1 MDIFYSNDYLKMNEK
16 IDGVLVRVI
25 SYPIIDDDI
34 RDYVKKFINFK
45 VFPYVNSL
53 YGELVDSYY
62 DELNESQKKEVLGLL
77 KKLLFE
83 IDDVVKKQ
91 IYSASKVKLS
101 RELGANLLLTNK
113 KSIYS
118 SIKGGQFGEMFLNNL
133 FIELGYNKIMSKLY
147 IEWGPLSP
155 TGIDVPYIDIEKR
168 VLVLGECKLYKDI
181 LTAIDSVIKDI
192 NDIYDNDKLDKEV
205 LEWNAKIQ
213 MIPENVKSFLL
224 ENSINSKRDL
234 ISKMNK
240 IIVLGLVMGDCN
252 DKIKQKIYKK
262 IKGLEDYKIK
272 EKFELL
278 LLVVPLDSKDKLVET
293 CYDVI
298 EEMYKEVG
306 GDNER

>member
-1 MDIFYSNDYLKMNEK
+1 MDSFYSNDYLKMNER
-16 IDGVLVRVI
+16 IDGVLIRVI
-25 SYPIIDDDI
+25 SYPIIDADI
-34 RDYVKKFINFK
+34 RDYVKKFINFR

-62 DELNESQKKEVLGLL
+62 DELNESQKKEVFGLL
-77 KKLLFE
+77 KKQLFE
-83 IDDVVKKQ
+83 IDKIVKKQ
-91 IYSASKVKLS
+91 IYNTSKVKLS
-101 RELGANLLLTNK
+101 RELGTNLLLTNK
-113 KSIYS
+113 KNIYS

-147 IEWGPLSP
+147 IQWGPLSP
-155 TGIDVPYIDIEKR
+155 TGIDVPYINIEKK

-181 LTAIDSVIKDI
+181 STAIDSVMKDI
-192 NDIYDNDKLDKEV
+192 DDIYINDKLDKEV

-213 MIPENVKSFLL
+213 MIPENVKSYLL
-224 ENSINSKRDL
+224 ENSISSKREL

-240 IIVLGLVMGDCN
+240 IIVLGFVMGDCD
-252 DKIKQKIYKK
+252 DKIKKKIYKK
-262 IKGLEDYKIK
+262 IKELKDYEIK

-293 CYDVI
+293 CYSVI